1 MKNHILFDAM
11 CTKCPKQANVC
22 KEEEDKRGGLTEWR
36 MTVNSYQVLFWD
48 DENVK

>member
-1 MKNHILFDAM
+1 MKNHILYDAM
-11 CTKCPKQANVC
+11 CMKCPKQANVC